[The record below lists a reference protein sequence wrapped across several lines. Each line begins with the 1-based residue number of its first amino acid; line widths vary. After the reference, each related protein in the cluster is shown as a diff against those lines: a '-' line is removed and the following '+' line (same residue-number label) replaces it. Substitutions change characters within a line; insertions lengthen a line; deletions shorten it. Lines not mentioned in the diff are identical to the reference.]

1 MQRFKDIL
9 ETLNSADH
17 IKEIQLYHEDN
28 LHGVIKSK
36 PGSMGSLKVYFYLY
50 ETYREINSDAA
61 MEGIDLYAE
70 HTDDAQDNPGK
81 HPNIDRL
88 LDVIDSDI
96 TLQIKIIEN

>member
-36 PGSMGSLKVYFYLY
+36 PGSMGSLKVYFYP
-50 ETYREINSDAA
+50 TR
-61 MEGIDLYAE
+61 
-70 HTDDAQDNPGK
+70 HTEK
-81 HPNIDRL
+81 
-88 LDVIDSDI
+88 
-96 TLQIKIIEN
+96 

>member
-36 PGSMGSLKVYFYLY
+36 PGSMGSLLIK
-50 ETYREINSDAA
+50 
-61 MEGIDLYAE
+61 
-70 HTDDAQDNPGK
+70 TDEMRANASS
-81 HPNIDRL
+81 NA
-88 LDVIDSDI
+88 DSSAFPS
-96 TLQIKIIEN
+96 TE